1 MVLYLLGRGLV
12 VRVCKFKKFEFLGGP
27 FCPPSKFVHVP
38 FGSSVYQTFLILLIY
53 KKIYVHVILG
63 GLPILPYL
71 IFLALTLIFASLM
84 VKTLPV
90 VF

>member
-1 MVLYLLGRGLV
+1 MSEYVNSKNLN
-12 VRVCKFKKFEFLGGP
+12 FKGV
-27 FCPPSKFVHVP
+27 PSAQNLPYKFVHVP

-53 KKIYVHVILG
+53 KKIHVILG